1 MSKEGED
8 LGKKWQK
15 LVADLALR
23 AKEGDQV
30 SEADAVL
37 NADTIC

>member
-8 LGKKWQK
+8 LGKKWQT